1 MFLLK
6 THIQPYSCYIDLSLW
21 IKGEGAIYSF
31 YSTNILSDTFT
42 KSLEKMSVL
51 EENQIS
57 AVTRYISSGL
67 IMPASTFIAA
77 FSRRVLKPFER
88 VLVISTLNPMKTG

>member
-67 IMPASTFIAA
+67 IVPASTFIAA
-77 FSRRVLKPFER
+77 FSRRVLMPSFR
-88 VLVISTLNPMKTG
+88 AVSVRSLSVA